1 MGTLPAIAIA
11 AILFVILAVGDV
23 LSSRTKARVP
33 AILTAIVLYL
43 VGVWTGLIDG
53 EVVTTSVVNQFGVM
67 VISIA
72 LVHLGTL
79 IPIEVL
85 LRQWQ
90 SVLIAIG
97 GLVVALTLILT
108 IVTLVYDYPTAVSG
122 SGPIAGGILAMLITT
137 QELQEQGL
145 DHLIVIPAA
154 VIGLQGLVGIPLAS
168 ALLRRYAVRYRTTPA
183 FATAIARAGAGAGAG
198 HHAATV
204 EEIEAAPAPR
214 ELIPGRYQS
223 SSVLLAV
230 TAVLGTLAFYL
241 GEWTGLNY
249 GIWALLIGIGG
260 QYVGLLPS
268 KTLDKANSFGIV
280 TAGILVVVLASMGG
294 VTLSQLWGA
303 SGPVLLM
310 LVLGATGLMVGGMAV
325 GRLLRWPSDKA
336 MPVSLTALIGF
347 PADYIICEEI
357 AHSLGE
363 DEQERD
369 AIMDEILAPMLVGGF
384 TSVSLASV
392 LIASILVGTI

>member
-1 MGTLPAIAIA
+1 M
-11 AILFVILAVGDV
+11 
-23 LSSRTKARVP
+23 
-33 AILTAIVLYL
+33 
-43 VGVWTGLIDG
+43 
-53 EVVTTSVVNQFGVM
+53 
-67 VISIA
+67 
-72 LVHLGTL
+72 HLGTL

-85 LRQWQ
+85 LKQWQ
-90 SVLIAIG
+90 SVLIAVG
-97 GLVVALTLILT
+97 GLVVALALILS
-108 IVTLVYDYPTAVSG
+108 IVSLVYDYPTAVSG

-145 DHLIVIPAA
+145 ERLIVMPAA

-168 ALLRRYAVRYRTTPA
+168 ALLRRYAVKYRATPA
-183 FATAIARAGAGAGAG
+183 FA
-198 HHAATV
+198 AAVGRGDHVTV
-204 EEIEAAPAPR
+204 EEIEADPTPR
-214 ELIPGRYQS
+214 TLIPERYQNP
-223 SSVLLAV
+223 SVLLAV

-241 GEWTGLNY
+241 GDWTGLNY
-249 GIWALLIGIGG
+249 GIWALLLGIGG
-260 QYVGLLPS
+260 QFIGLLPH

-280 TAGILVVVLASMGG
+280 TTGILVVVLASMGG
-294 VTLSQLWGA
+294 VTLAQLWEA
-303 SGPVLLM
+303 AGPVVLM
-310 LVLGATGLMVGGMAV
+310 LVLGAGGLMIGGMTV
-325 GRLLRWPSDKA
+325 GRLLGWDPGKA

-363 DEQERD
+363 DERERD